1 MELKVNED
9 DKLGVDLTAVEMNEE
24 IRFVVLINEDVCNG
38 TFTIL

>member
-9 DKLGVDLTAVEMNEE
+9 DKLGVGFTVVEMNEE
-24 IRFVVLINEDVCNG
+24 IKFVVLMNEDVCNG